1 MIVDASVL
9 LAAVDAAHPSH
20 ERVRLWWERM
30 LSGARRVAL
39 PWPAISEF
47 LQISTDSNHCA
58 QAITPSEAGSLVQAW
73 LQANSIWVPLPTER
87 HADVLLGLLAR
98 YPIVGSRVRSA
109 EIAALALQHG
119 GPVFSTDPALTLY
132 REIEVINP
140 LGLAAQR
147 W

>member
-1 MIVDASVL
+1 ML
-9 LAAVDAAHPSH
+9 LLAVDAAHPSH

-39 PWPAISEF
+39 PWPAISDF
-47 LQISTDSNHCA
+47 LQICTDSSSCA

-73 LQANSIWVPLPTER
+73 LRATPIWVPLPTDR
-87 HADVLLGLLAR
+87 HAEVLLGLLAR
-98 YPIVGSRVRSA
+98 YPVIGSRVRSA
-109 EIAALALQHG
+109 EIAALTLQHG
-119 GPVFSTDPALTLY
+119 GPVFSTDPALALY